1 MDSSTDDSA
10 PVLAFHAMPVRG
22 NLAFCVTVARQRGDQ
37 GVGKGVCMSAS
48 GWQPVLLLL
57 CIVLVAVAALYG
69 AGAVL
74 TAVREPLLTGP
85 FSGGL
90 APAEHPVSRFHVRWY
105 PVTMIFLAFDMEML
119 FMYPWTKVVVEVG
132 TNAVVEMFLFLGI
145 LLAGVAY
152 AWREGAFRWS

>member
-1 MDSSTDDSA
+1 M
-10 PVLAFHAMPVRG
+10 
-22 NLAFCVTVARQRGDQ
+22 N
-37 GVGKGVCMSAS
+37 AS

-57 CIVLVAVAALYG
+57 GVVLLTVAAVYG

-74 TAVREPLLTGP
+74 AVVREPLLTGP

-105 PVTMIFLAFDMEML
+105 PVTMVFLAFDMEML
-119 FMYPWTKVVVEVG
+119 FMYPWTEVVVEVG
-132 TNAVVEMFLFLGI
+132 AGAVVEMFIFLGV
-145 LLAGVAY
+145 LLAGVGY